1 MLGKNN
7 IRKIIT
13 SFTAMAVLCVTS
25 MVAIAVPQDV
35 TAEITVAGQ
44 VTVNGQAAVSNLTLV
59 SGSTIVTG
67 AGSSAT
73 ISLGRSGRIEV
84 MENSNLVLN
93 FSKTGIVGVLSSGKS
108 RFSNSAG
115 VPATVSTSQA
125 TIIADSAQANSFMI
139 EVECA
144 HVHVD
149 TMTGSVTVREGSE
162 DKQVAAGSSTV
173 AGNLHQTGCEPCLR
187 PGSAPPVRFGGWWLW
202 LGAAGIAGTA
212 IYLGTRKRTTTPG
225 GGTIIVSPV
234 R

>member
-1 MLGKNN
+1 MLGNNN

-13 SFTAMAVLCVTS
+13 SLTAMAVLCVTS

-35 TAEITVAGQ
+35 TAEITVSGQ

-84 MENSNLVLN
+84 LENSNLVLN
-93 FSKTGIVGVLSSGKS
+93 FSKAGIVGILSSGKS
-108 RFSNSAG
+108 RISNSAG
-115 VPATVSTSQA
+115 IPATITTSQA
-125 TIIADSAQANSFMI
+125 TIIADQAQANSFMVEI
-139 EVECA
+139 ECS

-149 TMTGSVTVREGSE
+149 TTTGSVTVREGSS
-162 DKQVAAGSSTV
+162 DRQVAAGSSAV
-173 AGNLHQTGCEPCLR
+173 AGNLAQTGCEPCLR
-187 PGSAPPVRFGGWWLW
+187 PDSAPPVRFGGWWLW
-202 LGAAGIAGTA
+202 LGAAAVAGTA
-212 IYLGTRKRTTTPG
+212 IFLGTRNRTTNPG